1 MKKFGAV
8 CDVRIFPPT
17 VVLPTVSNL
26 VVMQTGNTV
35 TISWSFTDGGIPRQS
50 LTFELRFESTGPTV
64 TRDENA
70 PSTGTT
76 ITVDVESM
84 GVFLEE
90 NTRYTLT
97 VTASNLLGDGGQA
110 AEQMFMTGN
119 LEAIAYS
126 VTPRSYV

>member
-1 MKKFGAV
+1 
-8 CDVRIFPPT
+8 
-17 VVLPTVSNL
+17 
-26 VVMQTGNTV
+26 MQTGNTV
-35 TISWSFTDGGIPRQS
+35 TISWSFTDGGMPREF
-50 LTFELRFESTGPTV
+50 LTFELRFVSTSETV

-76 ITVDVESM
+76 FSVDVESM

-97 VTASNLLGDGGQA
+97 VTANNLLGDGSQA
-110 AEQMFMTGN
+110 AEQIFMTGN